1 MPIMGSDWSWTVALP
16 GGTLNPA
23 TSELLLTLADGF
35 GLSPRRPG
43 GGINGFDNSPGRE
56 GEHRVLD
63 RGQLVQALAEGSW
76 STNLWTG
83 AEEDVRLSTKPDGGS
98 GWDSVHLS
106 LDACYCSRTPGG
118 APAEAFRQLHRLL
131 TELWIAIA
139 DETGALFGRIEDE
152 WSLEQIWSELPDP
165 LAWDAPPTRGSWPDW
180 LSWWTYFEADHYR
193 LLAPVTMGLGAD
205 IRRSP
210 GGAAVIALLTD
221 PGAVDEL
228 RFARL
233 NQEYR
238 RAVAA
243 GLRRG

>member
-1 MPIMGSDWSWTVALP
+1 MGSDWSWTLALP
-16 GGTLNPA
+16 SGTLNPA
-23 TSELLLTLADGF
+23 TIELTLALADGF
-35 GLSPRRPG
+35 GLSPHRPD

-63 RGQLVQALAEGSW
+63 RGQLVQALAEGSL

-83 AEEDVRLSTKPDGGS
+83 TEEDVWLSTKPDGGS
-98 GWDSVHLS
+98 GWDSVYLS
-106 LDACYCSRTPGG
+106 LDACYCPRTPAG
-118 APAEAFRQLHRLL
+118 AQAEPFRQLHRLL

-139 DETGALFGRIEDE
+139 DGTGALFGRVEDE

-165 LAWDAPPTRGSWPDW
+165 LAWNAPPARGAWPDW
-180 LSWWTYFEADHYR
+180 LSWWTYFDADHHR
-193 LLAPVTMGLGAD
+193 LLAPVTTRLGAD

-221 PGAVDEL
+221 PAAVDEL

-233 NQEYR
+233 NQEYQQI
-238 RAVAA
+238 VAA
-243 GLRRG
+243 GLRRD

>member
-1 MPIMGSDWSWTVALP
+1 MPTMGSDWNWTLSLP
-16 GGTLNPA
+16 SGTLNTA
-23 TSELLLTLADGF
+23 TVELLLALAGKF
-35 GLSPRRPG
+35 ELSPHRPG

-63 RGQLVQALAEGSW
+63 REQLVQSLAAGSR

-83 AEEDVRLSTKPDGGS
+83 AEEDVWLSTKPDGGCA
-98 GWDSVHLS
+98 WDSVRLA
-106 LDACYCSRTPGG
+106 LDSCYCLRTPV
-118 APAEAFRQLHRLL
+118 ARAEPFRQLHRLL

-139 DETGALFGRIEDE
+139 DETGALFGRVEDE
-152 WSLEQIWSELPDP
+152 WSLEQVWSELPDP
-165 LAWDAPPTRGSWPDW
+165 LSGGTPPPWGSWPDW
-180 LSWWTYFEADHYR
+180 LSWWTYFDADHYR
-193 LLAPVTMGLGAD
+193 LLAPVTGELGAD

-210 GGAAVIALLTD
+210 GDAAVIALLTD
-221 PGAVDEL
+221 PAAVDEL

-243 GLRRG
+243 GPRRS